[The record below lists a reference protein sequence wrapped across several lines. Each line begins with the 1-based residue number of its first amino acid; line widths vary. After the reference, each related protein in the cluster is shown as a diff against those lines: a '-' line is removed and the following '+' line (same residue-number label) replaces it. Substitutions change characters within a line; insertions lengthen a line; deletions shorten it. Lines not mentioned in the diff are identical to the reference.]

1 MLPAQP
7 NQSLTDGMLCLQ
19 TLASSPVPLGSREL
33 ARRLGMEPTRVNR
46 LLKTLE
52 SLGLLHQNEQRK
64 YQSGPGM
71 HVLAA
76 QSLYSSGLIQ
86 CALPVLV
93 GLRQPGFT
101 VAMGVRWRDQVCYL
115 YHADPGMSAEQG
127 IGRTG
132 LYPVTRSSIGM
143 ALLATRSDDEIR
155 AGYAGNAILDYPDG
169 IDSLLAAIGRI
180 RRQGFARVIESE
192 TRSTVAVT
200 IGTPA
205 EAAIALAGPVTDS
218 QLKRLVKQL
227 QAAAQAI
234 EEGTR
239 H

>member
-1 MLPAQP
+1 MSARHQEARNGWRQAEFLRQGLGCCFVAFNLLPAVIHEGLLFFVVAP
-7 NQSLTDGMLCLQ
+7 GLCLF
-19 TLASSPVPLGSREL
+19 TLIRQRIREL
-33 ARRLGMEPTRVNR
+33 A
-46 LLKTLE
+46 
-52 SLGLLHQNEQRK
+52 
-64 YQSGPGM
+64 
-71 HVLAA
+71 
-76 QSLYSSGLIQ
+76 
-86 CALPVLV
+86 LV
-93 GLRQPGFT
+93 DAFHARQG
-101 VAMGVRWRDQVCYL
+101 A
-115 YHADPGMSAEQG
+115 
-127 IGRTG
+127 
-132 LYPVTRSSIGM
+132 RSSIGM